1 MVLVY
6 ECIGITDVAY
16 GPANIVDIVDRWSV
30 HAGGLYCSCDLCCLL
45 QRKDL
50 LQLMIDATD
59 ETNQNRLHTGEIVAD
74 AVGFMFA
81 GHETTSITLVF
92 ATYVLGAHPEV
103 QEKLANEIH
112 DYFEEN
118 PVRGSV

>member
-1 MVLVY
+1 
-6 ECIGITDVAY
+6 
-16 GPANIVDIVDRWSV
+16 
-30 HAGGLYCSCDLCCLL
+30 
-45 QRKDL
+45 
-50 LQLMIDATD
+50 MIDATD

-92 ATYVLGAHPEV
+92 ATYVLGAYPEV

-112 DYFEEN
+112 DYFEDN
-118 PVRGSV
+118 PVRDSLYYYVTSDSSLKNSWTAYGPGNSNRLEIVVID

>member
-1 MVLVY
+1 MV
-6 ECIGITDVAY
+6 IK
-16 GPANIVDIVDRWSV
+16 DRCSIYI
-30 HAGGLYCSCDLCCLL
+30 HAVFTVVVFCVVSL

-92 ATYVLGAHPEV
+92 ATYVLGVHPEV

-118 PVRGSV
+118 PVRDSV